1 VFSVFNDTNGQKR
14 IYLSVTSDDVVK
26 PVRCVRNLGIY
37 LDSDVSMRTHI
48 SRTVSSC
55 FAALCQ
61 IRSIQRSVHRPVLL
75 SLVTSLIL
83 SRLDYG
89 SMTLAG
95 VPGYLL
101 DRLQSVLH
109 ASARLVNRA
118 RKHDPVSSLLWDLHW
133 LRVPERI
140 KYRLAVLVYRCHIH
154 TAPEYLVRDLH
165 WVADDDSRRRLRS
178 STTQQ
183 LKVPRTRLRTVGD
196 RAFQVAGPR
205 VWNALPASVVSAP
218 SLTVFKSHL
227 KMHLF
232 QQQSY
237 RHSH

>member
-1 VFSVFNDTNGQKR
+1 
-14 IYLSVTSDDVVK
+14 
-26 PVRCVRNLGIY
+26 
-37 LDSDVSMRTHI
+37 MRTQI

-55 FAALCQ
+55 FAVLRQ
-61 IRSIQRSVHRPVLL
+61 IRSIQRSVSRPVLL

-89 SMTLAG
+89 SITLVG

-101 DRLQSVLH
+101 DR
-109 ASARLVNRA
+109 
-118 RKHDPVSSLLWDLHW
+118 WF
-133 LRVPERI
+133 PESI
-140 KYRLAVLVYRCHIH
+140 KYRLAVLVYHCRNH
-154 TAPEYLVRDLH
+154 TAPEYLARDLH

-205 VWNALPASVVSAP
+205 VWNALPATVVSAP

-227 KMHLF
+227 KTHLF

-237 RHSH
+237 KHSH